1 MFVFVEML
9 LMPVP
14 PSYACLGGDKSHITQ
29 LTRSEAK
36 NKTSMLQE
44 TRDEGHSFGKK

>member
-9 LMPVP
+9 LIPVP
-14 PSYACLGGDKSHITQ
+14 PSYARLGGDKSHITQ

-36 NKTSMLQE
+36 NKTSMLKE
-44 TRDEGHSFGKK
+44 TWDERHIFGKK